1 MMKRKV
7 EFFSWFTLLVV
18 KRNVHNMIPLT
29 QIIQNSSYV
38 KQELSLTFRLFIKK
52 KNNDIC
58 YLFSGVNVSVILYAK
73 L

>member
-1 MMKRKV
+1 M
-7 EFFSWFTLLVV
+7 LVV
-18 KRNVHNMIPLT
+18 KTNVHNMMPLT

-58 YLFSGVNVSVILYAK
+58 YLFSGVNVSVILYVK

>member
-1 MMKRKV
+1 MM
-7 EFFSWFTLLVV
+7 
-18 KRNVHNMIPLT
+18 PLT

-58 YLFSGVNVSVILYAK
+58 YLFFWCECIRYIIRITINKHFIVYISK
-73 L
+73 

>member
-1 MMKRKV
+1 MM
-7 EFFSWFTLLVV
+7 
-18 KRNVHNMIPLT
+18 PLT

-58 YLFSGVNVSVILYAK
+58 YLFSGVNVSVILYV
-73 L
+73 